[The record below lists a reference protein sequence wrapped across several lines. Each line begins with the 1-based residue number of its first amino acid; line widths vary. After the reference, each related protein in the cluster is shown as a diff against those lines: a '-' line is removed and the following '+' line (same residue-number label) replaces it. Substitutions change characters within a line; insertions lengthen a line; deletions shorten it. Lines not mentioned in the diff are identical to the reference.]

1 MEEIRISISPL
12 VRQDGRQKIFVSFLD
27 ETDNREAEAVIPGC
41 VFIKN
46 TGFSDE
52 ELDMLKGYMES
63 EQADIF
69 ERAGKLNPL
78 SAFFGKKK

>member
-1 MEEIRISISPL
+1 
-12 VRQDGRQKIFVSFLD
+12 
-27 ETDNREAEAVIPGC
+27 
-41 VFIKN
+41 
-46 TGFSDE
+46 
-52 ELDMLKGYMES
+52 MLKGYMES